1 MSQRERVGASG
12 HELSEDAVAS
22 FLEAHLDFFDRHAG
36 LLGELRIAHEPGGDA
51 ISLVERQVSVLRRR
65 SADLEKQLKQLVSVA
80 KANDALV
87 EKVHRLS
94 LRLLATND
102 FGMRIDLLETG
113 LREDF
118 RAERA
123 VLVLFE
129 KIPGIDSQDNAFV
142 KFAERNDAALKP
154 FASFLK
160 LGRPRCGLIRDRQ
173 KSFLFSGHETE
184 IRSAALVPLA
194 AAADLGF
201 LVIGSSDRDYF
212 NPGKSMDLLSRLG
225 ELVAVALTG
234 SLTTD
239 NELGR
244 REREL

>member
-1 MSQRERVGASG
+1 MSQRETAKQSMYEPG
-12 HELSEDAVAS
+12 EDVVAAY
-22 FLEAHLDFFDRHAG
+22 LLAHPDFFDRHTRVLAD
-36 LLGELRIAHEPGGDA
+36 LALAHVPGGDA
-51 ISLVERQVSVLRRR
+51 ISLVERQVSVLRQR
-65 SADLEKQLKQLVSVA
+65 SADLEKQLKQLVGVA

-87 EKVHRLS
+87 EKIHKLS

-102 FGMRIDLLETG
+102 SGARLDLLERG
-113 LREDF
+113 IREDF

-129 KIPGIDSQDNAFV
+129 SVAGIARLDNAFV
-142 KFAERNDAALKP
+142 KFVDRNDAALKP

-160 LGRPRCGLIRDRQ
+160 MGRPRCGLIRDRQ
-173 KSFLFSGHETE
+173 KSFLFAGHETE
-184 IRSAALVPLA
+184 IGSAALVPLGSA
-194 AAADLGF
+194 AELGF
-201 LVIGSSDRDYF
+201 LVIGSSDREYF

-234 SLTTD
+234 KLIAVS
-239 NELGR
+239 EPGR

>member
-1 MSQRERVGASG
+1 MSQREQGETASQV
-12 HELSEDAVAS
+12 LTEDVIAS
-22 FLEAHLDFFDRHAG
+22 YLGSHPDFFDRHPR
-36 LLGELRIAHEPGGDA
+36 LLTELEIAHEPGGTA
-51 ISLVERQVSVLRRR
+51 ISLVERQVGLLRQK

-87 EKVHRLS
+87 EKIHHLS
-94 LRLLATND
+94 LRLMAASD
-102 FGMRIDLLETG
+102 FSVRLDLLESG

-129 KIPGIDSQDNAFV
+129 GIAGIRAQDNAFV
-142 KFAERNDAALKP
+142 KFVERNDPALKP
-154 FASFLK
+154 FATFLK
-160 LGRPRCGLIRDRQ
+160 MGKPRSGLIRDRQ
-173 KSFLFSGHETE
+173 KSFLFAGHETE
-184 IRSAALVPLA
+184 IGSAALVPLGCS
-194 AAADLGF
+194 ADLGF

-212 NPGKSMDLLSRLG
+212 NPGKSMDLLTRLG

-234 SLTTD
+234 QARPSD
-239 NELGR
+239 EPGR